1 MENTPFD
8 QLMQHIIHTLEKN
21 GYNPVFQLEGYLK
34 TGDPTYITRSDDAR
48 KLIQQLDI
56 TRVEQ
61 YIKTHFHKAT

>member
-21 GYNPVFQLEGYLK
+21 GYDPVLQLEGYLK

>member
-48 KLIQQLDI
+48 ELIQQLDI
-56 TRVEQ
+56 TRIAQYVE
-61 YIKTHFHKAT
+61 THFNKTL

>member
-21 GYNPVFQLEGYLK
+21 GYNPVLQLEGYLK

-48 KLIQQLDI
+48 KLIQLLNNDSI
-56 TRVEQ
+56 VQ
-61 YIKTHFHKAT
+61 YMKLYF

>member
-21 GYNPVFQLEGYLK
+21 GYDPVLQLEGYLK

-48 KLIQQLDI
+48 KLIQQLDFARI
-56 TRVEQ
+56 KQYVKTR
-61 YIKTHFHKAT
+61 FHNI